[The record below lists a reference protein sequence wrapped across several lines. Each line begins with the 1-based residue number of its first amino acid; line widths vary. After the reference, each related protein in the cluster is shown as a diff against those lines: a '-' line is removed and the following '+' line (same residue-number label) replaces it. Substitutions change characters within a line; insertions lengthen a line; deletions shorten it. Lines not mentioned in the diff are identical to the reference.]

1 MSGTILDRL
10 VEARAALLE
19 LAPLVHSERPEHL
32 DCGTWRTCEPYHDA
46 MAAVVEAA
54 EGLGFSR
61 SSLDRQ
67 AVERIADRIDERTAW

>member
-32 DCGTWRTCEPYHDA
+32 DCGTWGACAPYHDA
-46 MAAVVEAA
+46 MAAVVGIA

-61 SSLDRQ
+61 SSLDRR